1 MQLLIIIKVSI
12 KAIKPQQE
20 YINDHYVKHKVPD
33 YLSEIPVALQP
44 IRLQIY
50 FCSGAMQK
58 SRGIQEAGCSCH
70 ELLLSDICPQASDI

>member
-20 YINDHYVKHKVPD
+20 YINDHYVKHKNI
-33 YLSEIPVALQP
+33 SEIPVALQP